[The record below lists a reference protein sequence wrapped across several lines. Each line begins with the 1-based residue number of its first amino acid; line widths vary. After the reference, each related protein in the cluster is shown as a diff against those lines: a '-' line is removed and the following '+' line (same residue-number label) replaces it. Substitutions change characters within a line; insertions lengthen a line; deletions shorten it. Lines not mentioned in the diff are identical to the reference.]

1 MDNAGADDVTAAV
14 LEAIEKATNLPSTS
28 LQLLLRPIDR
38 GMASRLSADAGAI
51 RLLKDVFTVT
61 SRPQVIGRPPRP
73 IDPKGRRPVIPLPE
87 LAP

>member
-1 MDNAGADDVTAAV
+1 
-14 LEAIEKATNLPSTS
+14 
-28 LQLLLRPIDR
+28 
-38 GMASRLSADAGAI
+38 MASRLSADAGAI